1 MGAFLSSLLSV
12 DLKLFE
18 KKSIKGKKKGLRKKS
33 VSPLILSLQVLKR
46 SQHGLAG
53 LPFITLAGPTPPQ
66 PSVAAECGSPNC
78 ASQAGIASQF

>member
-18 KKSIKGKKKGLRKKS
+18 
-33 VSPLILSLQVLKR
+33 SPLILSLQVLKR